1 VIALTGG
8 RAAYINLLL
17 EALGTMGPA
26 IDPVAAL
33 AALFAPEGRLTARCR
48 ESYEF
53 RLHRARG
60 YGALKAI
67 LGVLAAD
74 EPLNLTEISHH
85 LRRTPGSTKDYLS
98 WLEDVDLVTF
108 QGKRYAYDDPL
119 LRLFVRLYAQPVP
132 PTDDVIVREVGMYA
146 KARLPMVREHAGVA
160 AAPGDTSG
168 PGPGSGIIEID

>member
-1 VIALTGG
+1 GGGRREGAAGVARRGVALAGG

-67 LGVLAAD
+67 LGVLSVD

-85 LRRTPGSTKDYLS
+85 LHRTPGSTKDYLS
-98 WLEDVDLVTF
+98 W
-108 QGKRYAYDDPL
+108 
-119 LRLFVRLYAQPVP
+119 
-132 PTDDVIVREVGMYA
+132 
-146 KARLPMVREHAGVA
+146 
-160 AAPGDTSG
+160 
-168 PGPGSGIIEID
+168 